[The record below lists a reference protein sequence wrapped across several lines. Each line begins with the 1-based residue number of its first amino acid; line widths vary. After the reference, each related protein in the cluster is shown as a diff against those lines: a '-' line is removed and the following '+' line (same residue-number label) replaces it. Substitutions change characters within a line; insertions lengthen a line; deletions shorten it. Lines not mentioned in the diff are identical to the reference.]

1 MNTVNVY
8 LANLAVLNVK
18 LHNLHWNVVGK
29 SFVQVH
35 EFTEELYT
43 ALFSQ
48 FDDVAELLKMRDV
61 FPPSSLA
68 EYLNLTTLSE
78 LPAKNFSEAEVVNV
92 LASDLKA
99 MLSLAEK
106 VRAEADAA
114 DDYTLV
120 AAFEDIIAGYHKN
133 LWFIKAMQA

>member
-35 EFTEELYT
+35 EFTEGLYT

-48 FDDVAELLKMRDV
+48 YDDVAELLKMRDV
-61 FPPSSLA
+61 FPASSLA
-68 EYLNLTTLSE
+68 EYLKLTTLSE
-78 LPAKNFSEAEVVNV
+78 LPAKNFSEADVVDL
-92 LASDLKA
+92 LAADLKA
-99 MLSLAEK
+99 MLSLAEQ

-114 DDYTLV
+114 NDYTLV
-120 AAFEDIIAGYHKN
+120 AAFEDIIAAYQKN

>member
-8 LANLAVLNVK
+8 LSNLAVLNVK

-35 EFTEELYT
+35 EFTEQLYT
-43 ALFSQ
+43 ALFTQ

-61 FPPSSLA
+61 FPASSLA
-68 EYLNLTTLSE
+68 EYLKLSTLSE
-78 LPAKNFSEAEVVNV
+78 LPAKNFSEAEVVDL
-92 LASDLKA
+92 LAADLKA

-114 DDYTLV
+114 NDYTLV